1 MNMISAT
8 PSRPTGATLPAIS
21 QQIWDE
27 KYRLKTPTG
36 DPIDLTVEDSW
47 RRVARALAMGESDPA
62 QWEETFYSALQDFKF
77 LPGGR
82 ILAGAG
88 VSRRVTLFNCF
99 VMGTIEDDLDA
110 IFLHLREAA
119 LTMQHGGG
127 IGYDFSTLRPKGAL
141 VKGVGADASG
151 PLSFMDVWNSMCGTI
166 MSAGTRRGAMMGV
179 LRCDHPDI
187 EAFVAAKADKTR
199 LRNFNLSVLVTDA
212 FMAAVDAD
220 KNWPLAFGGE
230 VYRTIRARELWD
242 QIMRANYDYAEP
254 GVIFI
259 DRINARNNLYYCE
272 TIAATNPCGEQP
284 LPPYGA
290 CLLGSNNLA
299 KLVRDP
305 FTEHAHLDEGGL
317 ARLANVAVRM
327 LDNTIDVSE
336 FALAEQREEAMAKRR
351 IGLGVTG
358 VADALAMC
366 RLTYGT
372 PEAAQQAA
380 HWDRLLNRHAY
391 IASIGLAKE
400 KGAFPLFDR
409 DAYLAG
415 ETVRNLDDDI
425 KAGIF
430 ENGIRNALLTS
441 IAPTGTIS
449 LFAENVSSGIEPIF
463 DLTYLRKTRQPDN
476 SFVEQEVE
484 DYAVRLYREKFGADA
499 PLPEYFVTA
508 QTLTPADH
516 IRMQAAVQEHV
527 DAAIS
532 KTVNCSADIS
542 FDDFKSIY
550 LDAYRADCKGCTTY
564 RPNEITGSILSTTAP
579 ATTGHATP
587 AHPQIAPREEKL
599 AGATYKLRWPESEH
613 ALYVTIN
620 DVEEN
625 GERRPFEIFLNSKDM
640 QHYAWVVALTRM
652 ISAVFRRGGD
662 VAFVAEELKAVF
674 DPRGGHWS
682 DGRYVPSVIAAIG
695 SIIERHMI
703 DTGFLSPAEPLVAH
717 VLDEPSAARPLG
729 ALCPKC
735 SQPGLIKKDGCMTC
749 RHCGWSKCSG

>member
-1 MNMISAT
+1 MISAT
-8 PSRPTGATLPAIS
+8 PSRPIGATLPAIS

-27 KYRLKTPTG
+27 KYRLKTPAG
-36 DPIDLTVEDSW
+36 EPIDLTVEDSW
-47 RRVARALAMGESDPA
+47 RRVARALASVENDPA
-62 QWEETFYSALQDFKF
+62 QWEGTFDSALQDFKF

-110 IFLHLREAA
+110 IFSHLREAA

-127 IGYDFSTLRPKGAL
+127 IGYDFSTLRPNGAL

-220 KNWPLAFGGE
+220 KSWPLMFGGE
-230 VYRTIRARELWD
+230 VYRTIWARDLWD
-242 QIMRANYDYAEP
+242 QIMRANYNYADP

-290 CLLGSNNLA
+290 CLLGSNNLT

-305 FTEHAHLDEGGL
+305 FTERAHLDEGGL

-336 FALAEQREEAMAKRR
+336 FALPEQREEALAKRR

-366 RLTYGT
+366 QLTYGT
-372 PEAAQQAA
+372 PEAAAMAA
-380 HWDRLLNRHAY
+380 RWNRLLSRHAY

-430 ENGIRNALLTS
+430 EHGVRNALLTS

-463 DLTYLRKTRQPDN
+463 DLSYLRKTRQPDN
-476 SFVEQEVE
+476 SFAEQEVE
-484 DYAVRLYREKFGADA
+484 DYAVRLYREKFGAEA
-499 PLPEYFVTA
+499 PLPDYFITA

-516 IRMQAAVQEHV
+516 IRMQAAVQDHV
-527 DAAIS
+527 DASIS
-532 KTVNCSADIS
+532 KTVNCPADIS
-542 FDDFKSIY
+542 FEDFKTIY
-550 LDAYRADCKGCTTY
+550 VDAYRSRCKGCTTY
-564 RPNEITGSILSTTAP
+564 RPNEITGSILSTT
-579 ATTGHATP
+579 TP
-587 AHPQIAPREEKL
+587 AATVPAAQPHPVITPRQEKL

-613 ALYVTIN
+613 AFYVTIN
-620 DVEEN
+620 DIEED
-625 GERRPFEIFLNSKDM
+625 GRRRPYEVFLNSKSM
-640 QHYAWVVALTRM
+640 EHYAWVVALTRM

-662 VAFVAEELKAVF
+662 VGFVAEELKAVF

-682 DGRYVPSVIAAIG
+682 EGRYVPSFVAAFG

-703 DTGFLSPAEPLVAH
+703 DIGFLAPSEAIVAH
-717 VLDEPSAARPLG
+717 AYDEHPPARAIG

-735 SQPGLIKKDGCMTC
+735 SQPGLIKNDGCLTC

>member
-1 MNMISAT
+1 MISAT
-8 PSRPTGATLPAIS
+8 PSRPIGATLPAIS

-27 KYRLKTPTG
+27 KYRLKAPAG
-36 DPIDLTVEDSW
+36 EPIDLTVEDSW
-47 RRVARALAMGESDPA
+47 RRVARALASVENDPA
-62 QWEETFYSALQDFKF
+62 QWEATFDSALQDFKF

-110 IFLHLREAA
+110 IFSHLREAA

-187 EAFVAAKADKTR
+187 EAFVAAKSDKTR

-220 KNWPLAFGGE
+220 KDWPLVFGGE
-230 VYRTIRARELWD
+230 VYRTIWARDLWD
-242 QIMRANYDYAEP
+242 QIMRANYNYADP

-284 LPPYGA
+284 MPPYA
-290 CLLGSNNLA
+290 PCDLASLLLA

-305 FTEHAHLDEGGL
+305 FTAHAHLDEEEL
-317 ARLANVAVRM
+317 AALVSIAVRM
-327 LDNTIDVSE
+327 LDNTIEVSQ
-336 FALAEQREEAMAKRR
+336 FALEAQRVEAFSKRR

-358 VADALAMC
+358 LADALAMC
-366 RLTYGT
+366 RLTYGS
-372 PEAAQQAA
+372 PEAAAMAA
-380 HWDRLLNRHAY
+380 RWMRLISRQAY
-391 IASIGLAKE
+391 IASIDLAKE
-400 KGAFPLFDR
+400 KGTFPLFDR

-430 ENGIRNALLTS
+430 EHGVRNALLTS

-449 LFAENVSSGIEPIF
+449 LFAENISSGIEPIF
-463 DLTYLRKTRQPDN
+463 DLSYLRKIRQPDN

-484 DYAVRLYREKFGADA
+484 DYAVRLYREKFGAEA
-499 PLPEYFVTA
+499 PLPDYFVTA

-516 IRMQAAVQEHV
+516 IRMQATVQDHV
-527 DAAIS
+527 DASIS
-532 KTVNCSADIS
+532 KTVNCPADIS
-542 FDDFKSIY
+542 FEDFKTIY
-550 LDAYRADCKGCTTY
+550 VDAYRSGCKGCTTY
-564 RPNEITGSILSTTAP
+564 RPNEITGSILSTT
-579 ATTGHATP
+579 TP
-587 AHPQIAPREEKL
+587 AATVPPTPPHPAIAPREEKL

-613 ALYVTIN
+613 AFYVTIN
-620 DVEEN
+620 DTDED
-625 GERRPFEIFLNSKDM
+625 GRRRPYEVFLNSKSM
-640 QHYAWVVALTRM
+640 EHYAWVVALTRM

-662 VAFVAEELKAVF
+662 VGFVAEELKAVF

-682 DGRYVPSVIAAIG
+682 EGRYVPSLVAAFG

-703 DTGFLSPAEPLVAH
+703 DIGFLAPSEAIIRHAS
-717 VLDEPSAARPLG
+717 DEHPPTRALG
-729 ALCPKC
+729 PLCPKC
-735 SQPGLIKKDGCMTC
+735 SQPGLVKQDGCMTC
-749 RHCGWSKCSG
+749 RHCGWSKCS

>member
-8 PSRPTGATLPAIS
+8 PSRPIGATLPAIS

-27 KYRLKTPTG
+27 KYRLKTPAG
-36 DPIDLTVEDSW
+36 EPIDLTVEDSW
-47 RRVARALAMGESDPA
+47 RRVARALASVETDPA
-62 QWEETFYSALQDFKF
+62 QWEEIFYSALQDFKF
-77 LPGGR
+77 LPAGR

-110 IFLHLREAA
+110 IFSHLREAA

-187 EAFVAAKADKTR
+187 EAFVAAKADRTR

-220 KNWPLAFGGE
+220 KDWPLVFGGE
-230 VYRTIRARELWD
+230 VYRTIWARDLWD
-242 QIMRANYDYAEP
+242 QIMRANYNYADP

-290 CLLGSNNLA
+290 CLLGSNNLT

-305 FTEHAHLDEGGL
+305 FTERAHLDEGGL
-317 ARLANVAVRM
+317 EHLATVAVRM
-327 LDNTIDVSE
+327 LDNTIDLSE
-336 FALAEQREEAMAKRR
+336 FALPEQHDEALAKRR
-351 IGLGVTG
+351 IGLGLTG
-358 VADALAMC
+358 VADALTMC
-366 RLTYGT
+366 QLTYGT
-372 PEAAQQAA
+372 PEAAAMAA
-380 HWDRLLNRHAY
+380 RWNRLLNRHAY

-430 ENGIRNALLTS
+430 EHGIRNALLTS

-463 DLTYLRKTRQPDN
+463 DLTYLRKIRQPDN

-499 PLPEYFVTA
+499 PLPDYFVTA

-516 IRMQAAVQEHV
+516 IRMQAAVQDHV
-527 DAAIS
+527 DASIS
-532 KTVNCSADIS
+532 KTVNCPADIS
-542 FDDFKSIY
+542 FEDFKTIY
-550 LDAYRADCKGCTTY
+550 LDAYRSGCKGCTTY
-564 RPNEITGSILSTTAP
+564 RPNEITGSILSTTTLAATVPPTPHP
-579 ATTGHATP
+579 A
-587 AHPQIAPREEKL
+587 IAPREEKL

-613 ALYVTIN
+613 AFYVTIN
-620 DVEEN
+620 DIEEE
-625 GERRPFEIFLNSKDM
+625 GRRRPYEVFLNSKSM
-640 QHYAWVVALTRM
+640 EHYAWVVALTRM

-682 DGRYVPSVIAAIG
+682 EGRYVPSLIAAFG

-703 DTGFLSPAEPLVAH
+703 DIGFLAPSGAIVAH
-717 VLDEPSAARPLG
+717 ASDEHPPAHALG
-729 ALCPKC
+729 ALCRKC
-735 SQPGLIKKDGCMTC
+735 SQPGLVKKDGCMTC
-749 RHCGWSKCSG
+749 RHCGWSKCS

>member
-1 MNMISAT
+1 MNMIS
-8 PSRPTGATLPAIS
+8 PTSPRRIGATLPAIS
-21 QQIWDE
+21 QQIWHE
-27 KYRLKTPTG
+27 KYRLKTPAG

-62 QWEETFYSALQDFKF
+62 QWEETFYSALEDFKF

-110 IFLHLREAA
+110 IFSHLREAA

-179 LRCDHPDI
+179 LRCDHPDV
-187 EAFVAAKADKTR
+187 EAFIAAKADKTR
-199 LRNFNLSVLVTDA
+199 LRNFNLSILVTDA

-220 KNWPLAFGGE
+220 KDWPLMFGGE
-230 VYRTIRARELWD
+230 VYRTIWARDLWD
-242 QIMRANYDYAEP
+242 QIMRANFNYADP

-284 LPPYGA
+284 MPPYA
-290 CLLGSNNLA
+290 PCLLASNNLA
-299 KLVRDP
+299 KLVRAP
-305 FTEHAHLDEGGL
+305 FTARARLDEEEL
-317 ARLANVAVRM
+317 TALVSIAVRM
-327 LDNTIDVSE
+327 LDNTIEISQ
-336 FALAEQREEAMAKRR
+336 FALEAQRVEAFSKRR

-358 VADALAMC
+358 LADALAMC
-366 RLTYGT
+366 GLTYGS
-372 PEAAQQAA
+372 PEAAAMAA
-380 HWDRLLNRHAY
+380 HWTRLISRQAY
-391 IASIGLAKE
+391 IASIDLAKE
-400 KGAFPLFDR
+400 KRAFPLFDR

-430 ENGIRNALLTS
+430 EHGIRNALLTS

-449 LFAENVSSGIEPIF
+449 LFAQNVSSGIEPIF

-499 PLPEYFVTA
+499 ELPEYFVTA

-527 DAAIS
+527 DASIS
-532 KTVNCSADIS
+532 KTVNCPVDIS
-542 FDDFKSIY
+542 FEDFKTIY
-550 LDAYRADCKGCTTY
+550 LDAYRSGCKGCTTY
-564 RPNEITGSILSTTAP
+564 RPNEITGSILSTTAY
-579 ATTGHATP
+579 ATTAPATP
-587 AHPQIAPREEKL
+587 AHPQIAPRQEKL

-682 DGRYVPSVIAAIG
+682 EGRYVPSLIAAIG

-703 DTGFLSPAEPLVAH
+703 DTGFLSPSEPLVAH

-735 SQPGLIKKDGCMTC
+735 SQPGLVKKDGCMTC
-749 RHCGWSKCSG
+749 RHCGWSKCS